1 MRDLEEKMKAYDE
14 TSITSSES
22 MTDLKREVTRFK
34 DAEAHSSKYIADLEA
49 RLARSDESIV
59 LLQKNVETLEQDSVR
74 RREEVETLQSRLEA
88 FRQDGENWR
97 TELEARE
104 AKVKQLEEKM
114 KEWEQKRKEAGE
126 TRLRLG
132 SVVGEVESARRSIEN
147 DLANT
152 SSSPITS
159 ESTESLVGPSQ
170 AKRTSLVDEMPV
182 TVPNA
187 ELEAQLLALQ
197 QTHSATLAD
206 LSSVSAKYRDALTEI
221 SDLAAQIQEVK
232 LGNLNV
238 AESTDSPITDKPMD
252 PPPFRRRATN
262 PRIRDSADAQLNSAG
277 RRLFFRQAASAESL
291 HAR

>member
-1 MRDLEEKMKAYDE
+1 MKAYDE
-14 TSITSSES
+14 TSVSSSES
-22 MTDLKREVTRFK
+22 MTDLKREVSRFK
-34 DAEAHSSKYIADLEA
+34 DAEAHSSKYIVDLEA
-49 RLARSDESIV
+49 RLSRSDESV
-59 LLQKNVETLEQDSVR
+59 VMLQKNLETLEQDSAR
-74 RREEVETLQSRLEA
+74 RRQEVETLQSRLEA

-114 KEWEQKRKEAGE
+114 KEWEQKRKEAAE

-132 SVVGEVESARRSIEN
+132 SVVGEVESARKSIEN
-147 DLANT
+147 DIANNASGT
-152 SSSPITS
+152 ISS
-159 ESTESLVGPSQ
+159 ESTESLVGASQ
-170 AKRTSLVDEMPV
+170 TKRTSLVDEMPIP
-182 TVPNA
+182 TVLNA
-187 ELEAQLLALQ
+187 ELESQLLALQ

-238 AESTDSPITDKPMD
+238 AETTDSPITDKPMD